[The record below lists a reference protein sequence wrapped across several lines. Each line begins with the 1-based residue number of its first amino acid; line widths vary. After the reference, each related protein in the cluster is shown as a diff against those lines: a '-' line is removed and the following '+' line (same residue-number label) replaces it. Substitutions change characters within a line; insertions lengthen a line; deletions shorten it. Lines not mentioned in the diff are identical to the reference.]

1 MRHGD
6 RAHAV
11 GFELDWGDREVVL
24 VVTNAVPEEAVPAT
38 ERSGHG
44 ITGMRERAADAGGDC
59 SAGVGSNGRFRVRV
73 ALPVEAP
80 APLAAPPEP
89 ERTNPLADLFAPLVP
104 SSRA

>member
-1 MRHGD
+1 M
-6 RAHAV
+6 
-11 GFELDWGDREVVL
+11 
-24 VVTNAVPEEAVPAT
+24 VTNAVPEEVVPAT

-73 ALPVEAP
+73 ALPIAAAAP
-80 APLAAPPEP
+80 ALAEPEP
-89 ERTNPLADLFAPLVP
+89 SNPLAELFAPLTS